1 MVQSLLGFDFTRGG
15 TNEQKDL
22 LSEPLAKFH
31 GEGKKRQGATKGVF
45 SAICNS
51 AAAKAGI

>member
-31 GEGKKRQGATKGVF
+31 GEGKKRQGTTSVVPEEQQNHVGL
-45 SAICNS
+45 
-51 AAAKAGI
+51 